1 MKWQDIY
8 EEKLVSV
15 EEAIKLIK
23 SGDKVVT
30 GFGCGE
36 PFGIERA
43 LVEHF
48 QDYQDVEI
56 ISMLTLGDSPWC
68 KPEMKG
74 HFKLN
79 CLFASQS
86 NRKSISEGESEFT
99 TSHFYEIPDVIEN
112 YICPRISLVMVSP
125 PDEHGYVSFGTTVD
139 YTKGTTDH
147 CEIVI
152 AQVNKYM
159 PRTFGNSIKHVRDFT
174 CFVEIDEPLPEV
186 KTVNI
191 SDVEMEIGKYCAS
204 LINDGDCLQLGIG
217 GIPNAVCAQLKDKKD
232 LGLHSELVGDGVVEL
247 LEEGIIN
254 NKKKNTKRGR
264 TVIGAAFGSEI
275 LNRYIDNNPS
285 VELHPI
291 DYVNNPSKIA
301 QNDNMVSINSCIQVD
316 LLGQVVSDTIG
327 LSQFSA
333 VGGQVDFVRGATMSK
348 GGRSIIAMPATAR
361 KGTVSRI
368 VPLITEGSAVT
379 TPRNDVNYVV
389 TEYGIAQL
397 KGKTVKERAKALIMI
412 AHPAFRPHLI
422 LEYRKRFKE
431 EPFTKDELMGFTSV
445 IRERSKER
453 REHIKEATKERVEQR
468 VENTKERLEHRKE
481 NSKERREHIKENI
494 SDLKTRHK
502 SEE

>member
-8 EEKLVSV
+8 KEKLTTAD
-15 EEAIKLIK
+15 EAIKLIK
-23 SGDKVVT
+23 DGDKVVA

-43 LVEHF
+43 LVEHYEDF
-48 QDYQDVEI
+48 HNIEI
-56 ISMLTLGDSPWC
+56 INMLTLGESPWC
-68 KPEMKG
+68 EPRMKG

-112 YICPRISLVMVSP
+112 YLCPRVSIVMVSP

-152 AQVNKYM
+152 AQVNKFM

-191 SDVEMEIGKYCAS
+191 SDVEMEIGKNCAS
-204 LINDGDCLQLGIG
+204 LIKDGDCLQLGIG
-217 GIPNAVCAQLKDKKD
+217 GIPNAVCAQLTDKKD
-232 LGLHSELVGDGVVEL
+232 LGLHSELVGDGVVPL

-254 NKKKNTKRGR
+254 NKKKNTHKGR

-275 LNRYIDNNPS
+275 LNSYINNNPA

-291 DYVNNPSKIA
+291 DYVNNPAKIA

-348 GGRSIIAMPATAR
+348 GGRSIIAMPSTAR

-422 LEYRKRFKE
+422 IEYRRRFKE

-445 IRERSKER
+445 IKERTKER
-453 REHIKEATKERVEQR
+453 REHLKEATKE
-468 VENTKERLEHRKE
+468 KAEHMRE
-481 NSKERREHIKENI
+481 ASKEKIEQHRENAKGRREYIKENLYDI
-494 SDLKTRHK
+494 KPNRKNED
-502 SEE
+502 

>member
-1 MKWQDIY
+1 MKWQEIY
-8 EEKLVSV
+8 KEKLVSA
-15 EEAIKLIK
+15 EEAIKLIH

-48 QDYQDVEI
+48 DEYENVEI

-68 KPEMKG
+68 EPHMKG

-112 YICPRISLVMVSP
+112 YLCPRVSLVMVSP

-152 AQVNKYM
+152 AQVNKFM
-159 PRTFGNSIKHVRDFT
+159 PRTFGNSIKHVREFT
-174 CFVEIDEPLPEV
+174 RFVEIDEPLPEV

-204 LINDGDCLQLGIG
+204 LIKDGDCLQLGIG
-217 GIPNAVCAQLKDKKD
+217 GIPNAVCAQLFDKKD
-232 LGLHSELVGDGVVEL
+232 LGLHSELVGDGVVPL

-275 LNRYIDNNPS
+275 LNNYINNNPA

-291 DYVNNPSKIA
+291 DYVNNPAKIA
-301 QNDNMVSINSCIQVD
+301 LNDNMVSINSCIQVD

-348 GGRSIIAMPATAR
+348 GGRSIIAMPSTAR

-422 LEYRKRFKE
+422 VEYRRRFKE

-445 IRERSKER
+445 IKERIEQRRESREER
-453 REHIKEATKERVEQR
+453 REQLAEHTRERREQ
-468 VENTKERLEHRKE
+468 RKE
-481 NSKERREHIKENI
+481 NREERKEQIKESFADRKNKRKNV
-494 SDLKTRHK
+494 D
-502 SEE
+502 